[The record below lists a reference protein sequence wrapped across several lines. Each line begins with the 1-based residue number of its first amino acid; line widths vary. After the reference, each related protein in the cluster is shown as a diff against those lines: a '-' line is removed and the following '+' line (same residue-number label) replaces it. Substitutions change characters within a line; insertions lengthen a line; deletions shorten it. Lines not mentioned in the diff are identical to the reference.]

1 MYLSKSGITRLNL
14 INSGRVP
21 TSVNTLVFFFASG
34 ECMVKPTLSVGVFS
48 KALDVGVRLKLD
60 PEVAELPCS
69 NRESKIYAIDQVDTK
84 VVLDDRDKSDHG
96 FQR

>member
-1 MYLSKSGITRLNL
+1 
-14 INSGRVP
+14 
-21 TSVNTLVFFFASG
+21 
-34 ECMVKPTLSVGVFS
+34 MVKPTLSVGVFS